1 MKILGIAL
9 VGIGLIVTLITGF
22 NFVTKEKVVDIGK
35 LEITQDKTHNVV
47 WSPLLGVAIMTIGG
61 GFYLFG
67 MKKK

>member
-1 MKILGIAL
+1 MKIVGIAL

-35 LEITQDKTHNVV
+35 LEITQDKTHNVA